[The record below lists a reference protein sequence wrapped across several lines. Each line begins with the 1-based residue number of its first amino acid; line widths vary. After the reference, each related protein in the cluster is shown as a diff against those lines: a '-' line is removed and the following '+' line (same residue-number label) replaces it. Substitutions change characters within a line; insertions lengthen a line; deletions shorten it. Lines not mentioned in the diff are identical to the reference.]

1 VKKWLNTKYA
11 TLFRMNNEELQV
23 AFVDNSILVL
33 NHDGKK
39 LKYVTKRGELTT
51 YNLDTDS
58 LSKDKGAKKR
68 YIYTL
73 EVLEKVWNKKNES
86 EKRKNG
92 EKVDIGNEIEL

>member
-1 VKKWLNTKYA
+1 MT
-11 TLFRMNNEELQV
+11 
-23 AFVDNSILVL
+23 FVDNSVLVL

-39 LKYVTKRGELTT
+39 LKYVTKRGELQT

-73 EVLEKVWNKKNES
+73 EVLEKVWNKKNAPEIKS
-86 EKRKNG
+86 KG
-92 EKVDIGNEIEL
+92 ERVDIGKEIEF